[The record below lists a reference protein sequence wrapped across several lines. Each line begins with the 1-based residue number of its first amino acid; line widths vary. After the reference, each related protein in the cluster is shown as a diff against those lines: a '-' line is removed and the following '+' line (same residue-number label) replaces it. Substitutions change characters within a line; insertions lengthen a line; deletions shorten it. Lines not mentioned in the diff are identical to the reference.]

1 MSFEFLGWFHVAKR
15 RADGRSLGRRKKV
28 CPHRLAESS
37 VRVAFTARIVFL
49 LCEPGVVLP
58 CIENS
63 PALLICAALAVSL
76 NQALICLLYTSDA
89 ADDLTR
95 VELGGGRIIQKK
107 RHRISNIG
115 CDFNFDDED
124 QLQMKLTGQ

>member
-1 MSFEFLGWFHVAKR
+1 M
-15 RADGRSLGRRKKV
+15 KV
-28 CPHRLAESS
+28 CPHRLAESI
-37 VRVAFTARIVFL
+37 VMVAFTARIVFL

-107 RHRISNIG
+107 KNTRVDGSSPSRLISTKTPIVRG
-115 CDFNFDDED
+115 F
-124 QLQMKLTGQ
+124 LL